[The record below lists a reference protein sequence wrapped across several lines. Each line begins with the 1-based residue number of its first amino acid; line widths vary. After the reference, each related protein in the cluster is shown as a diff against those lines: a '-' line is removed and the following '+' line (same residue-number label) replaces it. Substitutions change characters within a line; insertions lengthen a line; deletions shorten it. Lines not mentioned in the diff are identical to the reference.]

1 MIGSRGPARRGRSSR
16 GRGGRRW
23 LWALLAVVLL
33 VGAAVP
39 AASFDTAEFD
49 RASAIGVVAD
59 SDALLGIDHS
69 RSVSKP
75 SDTLVVVTNR
85 FRTDRTITV
94 ALTSCT
100 TNGLALTTGGG
111 NSDGVLLSNDGSTVT
126 FRLPAGGSQ
135 AVSVE
140 LNDVQ
145 CSPIVS
151 RTTTTDGLVHV
162 TAERETIPAQG
173 GNGNPGNGNPGNG
186 GGPPDLRGVVGDG

>member
-1 MIGSRGPARRGRSSR
+1 MIGGRGPARRGRSSR

-23 LWALLAVVLL
+23 LWALLAAALL

-39 AASFDTAEFD
+39 ASSFDTAELD

-59 SDALLGIDHS
+59 SDALLGIGHS

-85 FRTDRTITV
+85 FRTDRVITV

-100 TNGLALTTGGG
+100 TNGLALTTAGGD
-111 NSDGVLLSNDGSTVT
+111 SAGVLLSNDGSAVT

-135 AVSVE
+135 AVSIE

-145 CSPIVS
+145 CSPIGS

-162 TAERETIPAQG
+162 TAEREASPAQG
-173 GNGNPGNGNPGNG
+173 GGNDNPGNG
-186 GGPPDLRGVVGDG
+186 GGPPALRGVFGDG